1 MKGVMK
7 VAIIGGGPSGL
18 FLAIL
23 LKERLAAVEIDIY
36 EQNPED
42 ATFGFGVVLADT
54 GLSSLRA
61 ASPTVVDA
69 LAGAMRFSDRHSIV
83 SHEHP
88 ITMKRPGAGGG
99 AIPRIRLLAILQARA
114 RELGVRIAYH
124 TRITDFSALD
134 ADLVVGADG
143 VNSLLRAANEAGFGT
158 TRRNLTN
165 HFAWYGV
172 EKAFANPA
180 LVFRKYEGGYFIAH
194 YYPYSD
200 TMSTFVAECDH
211 QTWTDFGMEA
221 MPQEARQALFERIFA
236 AELGGYRLV
245 SNNSVWRQFPV
256 IVNQTWH
263 CGNQVLI
270 GDALTS
276 AHFSIGSGTRIAM
289 EDAIALADAVV
300 AFPGDVP
307 AALRRYDAVRRPE
320 KAKLISASEASYN
333 WYERIREW
341 MDLPTPHEF
350 VFRFMTRT
358 GRVDL
363 NRLREQ
369 YPSLMAELAAGGV
382 GGMGGMGGSAATQP

>member
-1 MKGVMK
+1 MKI
-7 VAIIGGGPSGL
+7 AIIGGGPSGL
-18 FLAIL
+18 FLSIL
-23 LKERLAAVEIDIY
+23 LKERLAEVDIDIH

-61 ASPTVVDA
+61 ASPTVVDE
-69 LAGAMRFSDRHSIV
+69 LARAMRFSDRHSIV
-83 SHEHP
+83 SHEFP

-99 AIPRIRLLAILQARA
+99 AIPRIRLLQILQARA
-114 RELGVRIAYH
+114 RELGVRVTYNQ
-124 TRITDFSALD
+124 RISDFSAID

-143 VNSLLRAANEAGFGT
+143 VNSLLRGANEAGFGT
-158 TRRNLTN
+158 RRHSLSN

-172 EKAFANPA
+172 EKAFPNPA
-180 LVFRKYEGGYFIAH
+180 LVFRKHEGGYFVAH

-200 TMSTFVAECDH
+200 SMSTFVAECDH
-211 QTWTDFGMEA
+211 QTWIDFDMES
-221 MPQEARQALFERIFA
+221 MTQEQRQALFERVFA
-236 AELGGYRLV
+236 PELGGYRLV

-256 IVNQTWH
+256 IVNDTWH
-263 CGNQVLI
+263 VGNQVLI

-289 EDAIALADAVV
+289 EDAIALADAIV
-300 AFPGDVP
+300 AFPDDMQ
-307 AALRRYDAVRRPE
+307 AALRRYDTVRRPE
-320 KAKLISASEASYN
+320 KAKLIRASEASYN

-341 MDLPTPHEF
+341 MDLATPHEF

-363 NRLREQ
+363 NRLKEQ
-369 YPSLMAELAAGGV
+369 YPNLLAELTAAGV
-382 GGMGGMGGSAATQP
+382 SVAAGQQP

>member
-1 MKGVMK
+1 MKI
-7 VAIIGGGPSGL
+7 AIIGGGPSGL
-18 FLAIL
+18 FLSIL
-23 LKERLAAVEIDIY
+23 LKERMAGVEIDVY

-54 GLSSLRA
+54 GLSNLRA
-61 ASPTVVDA
+61 ASPVVVDE
-69 LAGAMRFSDRHSIV
+69 LAQAMRFSDRHSIV
-83 SHEHP
+83 CHEHP

-114 RELGVRIAYH
+114 RALGVRIAFQQ
-124 TRITDFSALD
+124 RIEDFDALQ

-143 VNSLLRAANEAGFGT
+143 VNSRLRAAHEDAFGT
-158 TRRNLTN
+158 TRRHLSN

-172 EKAFANPA
+172 EKPFANPA
-180 LVFRKYEGGYFIAH
+180 LVFRKHDGGYFVAH

-211 QTWTDFGMEA
+211 QTWLDFGMEA
-221 MPQEARQALFERIFA
+221 MTDAARQALFETVFA
-236 AELGGYRLV
+236 PELGGYRLV
-245 SNNSVWRQFPV
+245 SNNSAWRQFPV

-263 CGNQVLI
+263 AGNKVLI

-289 EDAIALADAVV
+289 EDAMALADAIV
-300 AFPGDVP
+300 AHPHDVP
-307 AALRRYDAVRRPE
+307 AALQQYDDVRRPQ

-341 MDLPTPHEF
+341 MELPTPHEF
-350 VFRFMTRT
+350 VYRFMTRT

-363 NRLREQ
+363 QRLQ
-369 YPSLMAELAAGGV
+369 AQFPNLMAELAAGGV
-382 GGMGGMGGSAATQP
+382 AGLVAEQP

>member
-1 MKGVMK
+1 MKI
-7 VAIIGGGPSGL
+7 AIIGGGPSGL
-18 FLAIL
+18 FLSIL
-23 LKERLAAVEIDIY
+23 LKERLASVDIDIY
-36 EQNPED
+36 EQNPEN

-61 ASPTVVDA
+61 ASPKVIDE
-69 LAGAMRFSDRHSIV
+69 LARAMRFSDRHAIV
-83 SHEHP
+83 SHDFP

-99 AIPRIRLLAILQARA
+99 AIPRIRLLQILQARA
-114 RELGVRIAYH
+114 RELGVRVACNQ
-124 TRITDFSALD
+124 RISDFSAID

-143 VNSLLRAANEAGFGT
+143 VNSLLRGANEAGFGT
-158 TRRNLTN
+158 RRHSLTN

-172 EKAFANPA
+172 EKAFPNPA
-180 LVFRKYEGGYFIAH
+180 LVFRKHEGGYFVAH

-200 TMSTFVAECDH
+200 SMSTFVAECDH
-211 QTWTDFGMEA
+211 QTWIDFGMEA
-221 MPQEARQALFERIFA
+221 MTQEQRQALFERIFA
-236 AELGGYRLV
+236 PELGGYRLV
-245 SNNSVWRQFPV
+245 SNNSAWRQFPV
-256 IVNQTWH
+256 IVNDTWH
-263 CGNQVLI
+263 VGNQVLI

-289 EDAIALADAVV
+289 EDAIALADAIV
-300 AFPGDVP
+300 AVPDDVQ
-307 AALRRYDAVRRPE
+307 AALRRYDTVRRPE
-320 KAKLISASEASYN
+320 KAKLIRASEASYN

-369 YPSLMAELAAGGV
+369 YPKLLAELTAAGV
-382 GGMGGMGGSAATQP
+382 PVAAGQQP